1 MSKYKELKE
10 QAWLCNME
18 LPKRGLVI
26 YTFGNVS
33 AADRAMGVFAIKPSG
48 VPYEE
53 LKAEDMVVV
62 DFENKIVEGNL
73 RYSSDTKTH
82 TVLYN
87 NFADINGV
95 VHTHSTYSV
104 AWAQA
109 ALPIPIFGTTH
120 ADHCAGDIPC
130 TDFMS
135 DEAIKGDYE
144 IETGNQIV
152 QTFKSISY
160 IETEM
165 VLVAGH
171 GPFTW
176 GVTPEK
182 AVYNSAVLEEL
193 AKMAFITKS
202 INSNTPRLKEALVD
216 KHYQRKHGK
225 NAYYGQASK

>member
-62 DFENKIVEGNL
+62 DFENKIVEGSL

-193 AKMAFITKS
+193 AKMAFITRS

>member
-62 DFENKIVEGNL
+62 DFENKIVEGSL

-152 QTFKSISY
+152 HTFKSISY
-160 IETEM
+160 RETEM

-176 GVTPEK
+176 GATPEK

>member
-18 LPKRGLVI
+18 LPKRSLVI

-53 LKAEDMVVV
+53 LKAEDIVVV
-62 DFENKIVEGNL
+62 DFENNIVEGNL

-104 AWAQA
+104 AWAQT
-109 ALPIPIFGTTH
+109 ALPIPVFGTTH

-152 QTFKSISY
+152 HTFKSISY
-160 IETEM
+160 RETEM

-176 GVTPEK
+176 GSTPEK

-193 AKMAFITKS
+193 AKMAFITRS

>member
-10 QAWLCNME
+10 RAWLCNME

-33 AADRAMGVFAIKPSG
+33 AADRSAGVFAIKPSG

-53 LKAEDMVVV
+53 LKADDMVVV
-62 DFENKIVEGNL
+62 DFENKIVEGNF

-87 NFADINGV
+87 NFSDINGV

-109 ALPIPIFGTTH
+109 ALPIPVFGTTH

-130 TDFMS
+130 TDFMT
-135 DEAIKGDYE
+135 DDAIKGDYE

-160 IETEM
+160 SETEM

-176 GVTPEK
+176 GTTPEK

-193 AKMAFITKS
+193 AKMAFITRS

>member
-33 AADRAMGVFAIKPSG
+33 AADRSAGVFAIKPSG

-53 LKAEDMVVV
+53 LKADDMVVV

-87 NFADINGV
+87 NFAGINGV

-109 ALPIPIFGTTH
+109 ALPIPVFGTTH

-130 TDFMS
+130 TDFMT
-135 DEAIKGDYE
+135 DDAIKGDYE
-144 IETGNQIV
+144 IETGYQIV
-152 QTFKSISY
+152 RTFESISY
-160 IETEM
+160 SETEM

-176 GVTPEK
+176 GTTPEK

-193 AKMAFITKS
+193 AKMAFITRS